1 MNESNYINF
10 LSYGD
15 ILYQLVGSL
24 PLLLWCY
31 IIYQWIWLSHSLSDA
46 VSSQQ
51 KHLIRLNIISKSSTF
66 SNSVI
71 NLSVL
76 FMRAVFLLFWILFP
90 FLMFI
95 YNTLR
100 AEDISTTLRDPDLN
114 DDGLIS
120 IKEFLLWLSKPFK
133 LINITTGKTA
143 NVDLALK
150 TAALPPGMQAC
161 MSTAITKQQKE
172 AGVLAQ
178 FDWKCRQRQTSV
190 IQKGITS
197 LVDSFYY
204 INYCLFLIVL
214 LTFTHQS
221 KYAIEDWRKNPSL
234 INWILISLLFGIIGT
249 TLTVLESYQWWSM
262 IFVNMSTV
270 LLSMNIASFAILIM
284 AIVNAIYFSKNS
296 CTYCVF

>member
-15 ILYQLVGSL
+15 ILYQMSGAL

-31 IIYQWIWLSHSLSDA
+31 VIYQWVWLSNSLSDA

-51 KHLIRLNIISKSSTF
+51 KRLINLKIVSKSSTF

-76 FMRAVFLLFWILFP
+76 FMRGVFLLFWILFP

-100 AEDISTTLRDPDLN
+100 AEDISTTIRNPDLN

-120 IKEFLLWLSKPFK
+120 IKEFLLWLTKPLK
-133 LINITTGKTA
+133 LINITTGKVA
-143 NVDLALK
+143 KVDLSFK
-150 TAALPPGMQAC
+150 TATLPPGMQAC

-172 AGVLAQ
+172 AGVLARY
-178 FDWKCRQRQTSV
+178 DWKCRQKQTAV
-190 IQKGITS
+190 IQSTTTAV
-197 LVDSFYY
+197 VDSFYY

-221 KYAIEDWRKNPSL
+221 KYAIEDWRKNTSL

-270 LLSMNIASFAILIM
+270 LLSMNISSFGILIM
-284 AIVNAIYFSKNS
+284 AIINAIYFSKNR
-296 CTYCVF
+296 CTHCVF